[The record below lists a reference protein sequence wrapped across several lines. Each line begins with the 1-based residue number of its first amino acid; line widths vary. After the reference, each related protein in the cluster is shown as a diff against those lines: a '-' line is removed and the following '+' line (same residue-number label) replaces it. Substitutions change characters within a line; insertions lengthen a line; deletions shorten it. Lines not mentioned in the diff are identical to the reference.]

1 MVSSGTPRCQHP
13 PTLIDACAKGM
24 ERELSGMLD
33 EICWSPGDEDGE
45 RLGLSQGVPLC
56 CDTQGGSPADV
67 VLPQLG
73 LLG

>member
-1 MVSSGTPRCQHP
+1 
-13 PTLIDACAKGM
+13 
-24 ERELSGMLD
+24 MLD